1 MSREVPRKIQVLA
14 RHPHW
19 MPERPGGWDL
29 QFLSWGARRFGREP
43 VSVAMHE
50 GWVYIAVTSGAPLAV
65 VGGRPRRCP
74 APRVM
79 IFDPDCAY
87 GWTDGAGGR
96 CSVLCWVWSSPP
108 AVGSLRPAP
117 GGCRSVRVDRDVLRA
132 LARLHAECVE
142 AVAEP
147 DALAPLILRRARLDL
162 DILLLRAAGR
172 AGRADAAARFDL
184 AVRYLDHHPAQ
195 LEPVAGL
202 CEYLRVSPATL
213 KALFRARA
221 GVSPRTFALRRRMD
235 RARARLAAGA
245 SVKETAA
252 ELGYRHANDFSR
264 AFARFHGR
272 TVRAWQDRK

>member
-1 MSREVPRKIQVLA
+1 MLP

-19 MPERPGGWDL
+19 MPDRPGAWDL

-43 VSVAMHE
+43 VPVAMHE
-50 GWVYIAVTSGAPLAV
+50 GWVYIAVASGAPVAV
-65 VGGRPRRCP
+65 VGGHPRRCP

-87 GWTDGAGGR
+87 GWTDHPGGR
-96 CSVLCWVWSSPP
+96 CSILCWVWSSPP
-108 AVGSLRPAP
+108 LQESLQPKP
-117 GGCRSVRVDRDVLRA
+117 GGCLSVRVDRGVLRA
-132 LARLHAECVE
+132 LARLHADCAA

-147 DALAPLILRRARLDL
+147 DALASLILRRGRLDL

-172 AGRADAAARFDL
+172 SGRADAVARFDL
-184 AVRYLDHHPAQ
+184 AVRYLDHHPAR
-195 LEPVAGL
+195 LDPVAGL

-213 KALFRARA
+213 KSLFHRRA
-221 GVSPRTFALRRRMD
+221 GVSPRAFALRRRMD

-252 ELGYRHANDFSR
+252 ELGYLHANDFSR
-264 AFARFHGR
+264 AFARFHGNPPRDARPR
-272 TVRAWQDRK
+272 T